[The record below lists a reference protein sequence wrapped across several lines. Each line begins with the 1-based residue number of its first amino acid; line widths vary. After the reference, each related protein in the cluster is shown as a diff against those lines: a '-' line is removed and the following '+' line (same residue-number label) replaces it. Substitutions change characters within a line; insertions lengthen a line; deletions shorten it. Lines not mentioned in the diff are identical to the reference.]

1 MHLDRVREIL
11 ERARSRRIL
20 VAGDVMLDEFLWG
33 EVNRISPEAPVP
45 VVRVTGESWYPG
57 GAANV
62 ARNVREFTAWT
73 GVLGLVGCDSG
84 GRRLADSL
92 KESGIDVSGIL
103 EAPDRS
109 TIVKTRVVAKH
120 QQVVRVDREV
130 VVPASE
136 ATCAAA
142 VSALARMIAE
152 VDAIIV
158 SDYAKG
164 FLTQTFADALR
175 AAAAKNRRIVT
186 VDPSPYNP
194 VDWSGFTAIK
204 PNRSEALRAAG
215 LHELSH
221 GMADG
226 IMLEVGKR
234 LLEHWQAGLILL
246 TLGDEGMM
254 LFERGQEVFHTPT
267 RAREVFDVSGAG
279 DTAIAVFTIALCSG
293 AKPWEAAELANAASG
308 IVVGKLGTA
317 TVSPAELIADYGGAG

>member
-1 MHLDRVREIL
+1 MHVDRVREIL

-84 GRRLADSL
+84 GRRLSGSL
-92 KESGIDVSGIL
+92 QESGIDVTGIL

-130 VVPASE
+130 VAPASE
-136 ATCAAA
+136 AACAAA
-142 VSALARMIAE
+142 VSSLARRIAE

-164 FLTQTFADALR
+164 FLTPTFADALR
-175 AAAAKNRRIVT
+175 QTAAKNRKIVT
-186 VDPSPYNP
+186 VDPSPFNP
-194 VDWSGFTAIK
+194 VDWSGLTAIK
-204 PNRSEALRAAG
+204 PNRNEALRAAG

-221 GMADG
+221 GMADD
-226 IMLEVGKR
+226 IMLEIGQR
-234 LLEHWQAGLILL
+234 LLEHWQAELILL
-246 TLGDEGMM
+246 TLGEEGMM
-254 LFERGQEVFHTPT
+254 LFERGRGVFHTPT

-279 DTAIAVFTIALCSG
+279 DTAIAVFTIALCAG
-293 AKPWEAAELANAASG
+293 AEPWEAAELANAASG